1 MPLAIFLSQL
11 LMVIVAYTSGTV
23 LRRFLLLQEQHS
35 LFIPINQFNIMKT
48 TYLKTYRF
56 LLFKHDLF
64 VEQMKLFKTKLFLV
78 STYFLQQKVA
88 CSELRIPQHLHSI
101 QVISSTAATITHIE
115 FHPDFIFSF
124 IFGDYYFLI
133 LVGRGGIVVFCPFCF
148 TP

>member
-1 MPLAIFLSQL
+1 
-11 LMVIVAYTSGTV
+11 
-23 LRRFLLLQEQHS
+23 
-35 LFIPINQFNIMKT
+35 MKT

-148 TP
+148 TPWHLVLYPYCKESEVVCIFLKTYMQAKSNLEINE

>member
-1 MPLAIFLSQL
+1 
-11 LMVIVAYTSGTV
+11 
-23 LRRFLLLQEQHS
+23 
-35 LFIPINQFNIMKT
+35 MKT

-133 LVGRGGIVVFCPFCF
+133 LAGRGGIVVFCPFCF
-148 TP
+148 APWHLVLYPYWEWSSVCKESEVVCIFLKTYMQAKSNLEINE